1 MPPISTALPAHG
13 LLTERL
19 LNDAGG
25 WQVMKQA
32 RALHE
37 MGRVSDAKWE
47 APLLEGRVREGETDF
62 RSGLKIVTKT
72 NVENLCGCQ
81 QSRRYAAICAHS
93 IAVGLAIL
101 KPHPGTPLKPAAPE
115 PVAAGPR
122 FSTTAGTPLEI
133 AVILPPNFGAAWDKG
148 QLTVA
153 LEATLAGKR
162 TMLP

>member
-37 MGRVSDAKWE
+37 MGRVSGAKWE

-62 RSGLKIVTKT
+62 RSGLKIVSKS

-81 QSRRYAAICAHS
+81 QSRRYGAICAHS

-101 KPHPGTPLKPAAPE
+101 KPHPGISVKAAPAAPAK
-115 PVAAGPR
+115 PGPH
-122 FSTTAGTPLEI
+122 FSTTNGASLEVS
-133 AVILPPNFGAAWDKG
+133 VILPPNFAAAWEKG
-148 QLTVA
+148 QITVA
-153 LEATLAGKR
+153 LEATLNAKR
-162 TMLP
+162 